1 MRDWVLHLDL
11 DAFMAAV
18 EILRNPELRGRP
30 VVVGGNGDPTTPRTV
45 VATASY
51 EAREYGVHSGLPM
64 RTALRRC
71 PDAVYLPIDLPAY
84 EAASAA
90 VMTLLHTFPVTV
102 EVWGLD
108 EAFLG
113 ARTDD
118 PEALAR
124 DIQHAVTHK
133 TGLTCSIGIGDNKHQ
148 AKLAAQFEKPSG
160 VSRLTTDTWPHVMGE
175 RPTTALWGIG
185 AKTGKKLADL
195 GLRTVAQLAAAD
207 PAELAARF
215 GPTNGPW
222 LRYLALGKGEST
234 VTTTPWVPR
243 GHSHETTFTQDLTD
257 PAAMRAHI
265 AALAVR
271 LAAETEGRPVVRIT
285 VKVRSAP
292 FTTHTRQAKLP
303 EPTHDAT
310 TIEQAAL
317 AVFDRFDH
325 SRPVRLLGV
334 SVEYG

>member
-90 VMTLLHTFPVTV
+90 VMTLLHTSPSPSRCG
-102 EVWGLD
+102 GLD
-108 EAFLG
+108 EALPRRPHRRPRG
-113 ARTDD
+113 SRPRHPARRHPQD
-118 PEALAR
+118 R
-124 DIQHAVTHK
+124 
-133 TGLTCSIGIGDNKHQ
+133 LTCSIGIGDNKHQ

-195 GLRTVAQLAAAD
+195 GLHTVAQLAAAD

-257 PAAMRAHI
+257 PAAMRAHV
-265 AALAVR
+265 AAMAVR
-271 LAAETEGRPVVRIT
+271 LAAETEGRPVVRVT

-325 SRPVRLLGV
+325 GRPVRLLGV